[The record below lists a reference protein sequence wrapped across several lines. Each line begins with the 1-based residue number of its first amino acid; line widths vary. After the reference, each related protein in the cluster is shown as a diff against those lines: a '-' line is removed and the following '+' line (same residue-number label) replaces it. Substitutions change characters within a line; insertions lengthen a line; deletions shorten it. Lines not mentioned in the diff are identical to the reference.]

1 MNKQYR
7 IGIDIINLIIRFMV
21 FFTFTSFIF
30 SITEQYSYIVRVCCF
45 FRDIISYL
53 IRKYTKNI

>member
-30 SITEQYSYIVRVCCF
+30 LV
-45 FRDIISYL
+45 
-53 IRKYTKNI
+53 